1 MGTTAPDT
9 LAFATEV
16 AIVNM
21 HYAGQW
27 IMLLCLQKSMHDL
40 LLDQPGT
47 IIANAT
53 VSGQCE
59 R

>member
-1 MGTTAPDT
+1 MGATASDT
-9 LAFATEV
+9 LAFATEA
-16 AIVNM
+16 AIVHM

-47 IIANAT
+47 VIANAT
-53 VSGQCE
+53 VPG
-59 R
+59 

>member
-1 MGTTAPDT
+1 MGATASYP
-9 LAFATEV
+9 LAFAAEV

-21 HYAGQW
+21 YYTSQW

-47 IIANAT
+47 VIAHAT
-53 VSGQCE
+53 VPG
-59 R
+59 